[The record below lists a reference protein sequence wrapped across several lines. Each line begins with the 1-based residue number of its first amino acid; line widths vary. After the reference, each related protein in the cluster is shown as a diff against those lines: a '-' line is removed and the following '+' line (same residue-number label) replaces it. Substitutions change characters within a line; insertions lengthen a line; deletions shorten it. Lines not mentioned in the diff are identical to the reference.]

1 MSPALDPG
9 PATRYLPGATLG
21 VPPVT
26 AQITIAMAQANPTVG
41 DIEGNLALARRLRAD
56 AARRDADLVVFP
68 ELMLIGYPPEDLV
81 LKPALC
87 AYARHALEQLARDTG
102 DGGPAVVM
110 GAPWREPDGALYNA
124 AFLLHGGAIA
134 GRVFKHALPNY
145 GVFDEKRV
153 FAAGPIPGP
162 LPLPLKAGGTIR
174 LGVMVCEDM
183 WSEDVAEGLGE
194 SGAQILVVPNG
205 SPFEHGKVDQRL
217 QLAVARVTET
227 GLPLLYVN
235 QVGGQDEL
243 VFDGGV
249 VRARRAAAA
258 GGAGAGLRRD
268 AEPDDMAQRGRRGL
282 GAGGAGRDRGAAAG
296 AGDDLSGDG
305 AGPARLCRQE
315 PLPRRGAG
323 PLGRNR
329 FGDLRP
335 GGGGCA
341 RAGPGARRDDAVA
354 LHLARQPGRRGR
366 LRAAAGHQAGR
377 DRDRARGGGV
387 RRHAGAGVRGPGAGH
402 DRGEPAVA
410 HPRRA
415 LDGDLQQAR
424 APWC

>member
-1 MSPALDPG
+1 M
-9 PATRYLPGATLG
+9 
-21 VPPVT
+21 T

-68 ELMLIGYPPEDLV
+68 ELMLVGYPPEDLV

-162 LPLPLKAGGTIR
+162 AALPLKDGGAIR

-243 VFDGGV
+243 VFDG
-249 VRARRAAAA
+249 ASFALDAQRRLVAQAP
-258 GGAGAGLRRD
+258 GFVETLSLTH
-268 AEPDDMAQRGRRGL
+268 MAQRGRRGL
-282 GAGGAGRDRGAAAG
+282 GAGRAGRDRGAAAG

-315 PLPRRGAG
+315 PLPGRGAG
-323 PLGRNR
+323 PLGRDR
-329 FGDLRP
+329 FGDLGA
-335 GGGGCA
+335 GGGGRA
-341 RAGPGARRDDAVA
+341 RAGAGARRDDAVA

-387 RRHAGAGVRGPGAGH
+387 RRHAGAGVRGPAAGH

-424 APWC
+424 GRWC